1 MALTITFELN
11 DRDLTLLGDLIT
23 RKAEAVSAPES
34 EIIQGARA
42 LLEKNEGNQ
51 VPDFI
56 RQRMERLKVLTQ
68 MLEDRVWEL
77 SGEDR
82 ARITNAL
89 AYFADPD
96 DIIPD
101 DVPGFGLLDD
111 AVVIELVVQAL
122 RHDIEAYEDFCKFRD
137 AEEKRRGVSV
147 DPMQPE
153 QWVRTRRLQLHERM
167 RRRRDRMWTYRLGRR
182 PPPSSVVL

>member
-11 DRDLTLLGDLIT
+11 DRDLSLLGELISS
-23 RKAEAVSAPES
+23 KAQAVAAPES
-34 EIIQGARA
+34 EIISAARE
-42 LLEKNEGNQ
+42 LLQKNEGNQ

-56 RQRMERLKVLTQ
+56 RQRMDRLKVLTQ

-82 ARITNAL
+82 ARIVNAL
-89 AYFADPD
+89 SYFADPN

-122 RHDIEAYEDFCKFRD
+122 RHDIEAYEDFCKFRE
-137 AEEKRRGVSV
+137 AEEARRGKSV
-147 DPMQPE
+147 DPLSPE
-153 QWVRTRRLQLHERM
+153 QWVRTRRAQLHDRM
-167 RRRRDRMWTYRLGRR
+167 RRRRSSMWQSRIGR
-182 PPPSSVVL
+182 PFL

>member
-11 DRDLTLLGDLIT
+11 DRDLSLLGDLINS
-23 RKAEAVSAPES
+23 K
-34 EIIQGARA
+34 ARA
-42 LLEKNEGNQ
+42 VAATEAGIIEAARELLKKNEGTQ

-56 RQRMERLKVLTQ
+56 RQRMNRLSVLIS

-77 SGEDR
+77 SGDDR
-82 ARITNAL
+82 TRIVNAL
-89 AYFADPD
+89 AYFADPN

-122 RHDIEAYEDFCKFRD
+122 RHDIEAYEDFCKFRE
-137 AEEKRRGVSV
+137 AEEARRGKSV
-147 DPMQPE
+147 DPLQPE
-153 QWVRTRRLQLHERM
+153 QWVRTRRAQLHDRM
-167 RRRRDRMWTYRLGRR
+167 RRRRSALWESRLGRT
-182 PPPSSVVL
+182 LF

>member
-11 DRDLTLLGDLIT
+11 DRDLALLSDLINS
-23 RKAEAVSAPES
+23 KARSVAATEAGVIAA
-34 EIIQGARA
+34 ARE
-42 LLEKNEGNQ
+42 LLAKNEGTQ

-56 RQRMERLKVLTQ
+56 RQRMNRLSVLIS

-82 ARITNAL
+82 TRIVNAL
-89 AYFADPD
+89 SYFADPN

-122 RHDIEAYEDFCKFRD
+122 RHDIEAYEDFCKFRE
-137 AEEKRRGVSV
+137 AEEARRGKSV
-147 DPMQPE
+147 DPLQPE
-153 QWVRTRRLQLHERM
+153 QWLRTRRAQLHDRM
-167 RRRRDRMWTYRLGRR
+167 RRRRSSLWESRLGRT
-182 PPPSSVVL
+182 LF

>member
-11 DRDLTLLGDLIT
+11 DRDLALLSDLINS
-23 RKAEAVSAPES
+23 KARTVAATEAG
-34 EIIQGARA
+34 IIEAARD
-42 LLEKNEGNQ
+42 LLKKNEGTQ

-56 RQRMERLKVLTQ
+56 RQRMNRLSVLIA
-68 MLEDRVWEL
+68 MLEDKVWEL

-82 ARITNAL
+82 TRIVNAL
-89 AYFADPD
+89 SYFADPN

-122 RHDIEAYEDFCKFRD
+122 RHDIEAYEDFCKFRE
-137 AEEKRRGVSV
+137 AEEARRGKSV
-147 DPMQPE
+147 DPLQPE
-153 QWVRTRRLQLHERM
+153 QWLRTRRAQLHDRM
-167 RRRRDRMWTYRLGRR
+167 RRRRSALWDSRLGRT
-182 PPPSSVVL
+182 LF

>member
-1 MALTITFELN
+1 MSLTITFDLS
-11 DRDLTLLGDLIT
+11 DRDLSLLGDLINS
-23 RKAEAVSAPES
+23 KAKAVAAQEG
-34 EIIQGARA
+34 EIISAARA
-42 LLEKNEGNQ
+42 LLEKNEGAQ

-56 RQRMERLKVLTQ
+56 RQRMDRLAVLIR

-77 SGEDR
+77 TGEDR
-82 ARITNAL
+82 ERITNAL
-89 AYFADPD
+89 AYFADPN

-122 RHDIEAYEDFCKFRD
+122 RHDIEAYEDFCKFRES
-137 AEEKRRGVSV
+137 EELRRGKSV

-153 QWVRTRRLQLHERM
+153 QWLRTRRLQLHERM
-167 RRRRDRMWTYRLGRR
+167 RRRRDRMWTYRMGRR
-182 PPPSSVVL
+182 PPPSSVII

>member
-11 DRDLTLLGDLIT
+11 DRDLSLLSDLINS
-23 RKAEAVSAPES
+23 KARTVAATEAGVIEA
-34 EIIQGARA
+34 ARE
-42 LLEKNEGNQ
+42 LLAKNEGAQ

-56 RQRMERLKVLTQ
+56 RERMNRLSVLIG

-77 SGEDR
+77 SGDDR
-82 ARITNAL
+82 TRIVNAL
-89 AYFADPD
+89 SYFADPH

-122 RHDIEAYEDFCKFRD
+122 RHDIEAYEDFCKFRQH
-137 AEEKRRGVSV
+137 EEERRGKTV
-147 DPMQPE
+147 DPLMPD
-153 QWVRTRRLQLHERM
+153 QWLKTRRAQLHDRM
-167 RRRRDRMWTYRLGRR
+167 RRRRSALWESRLGRT
-182 PPPSSVVL
+182 LF

>member
-11 DRDLTLLGDLIT
+11 DRDLALLSDLINS
-23 RKAEAVSAPES
+23 KARSVASTEAG
-34 EIIQGARA
+34 IIEAARD
-42 LLEKNEGNQ
+42 LLKKNEGTQ

-56 RQRMERLKVLTQ
+56 RQRMNRLSVLIS

-82 ARITNAL
+82 TRIVNAL
-89 AYFADPD
+89 SYFADPN

-122 RHDIEAYEDFCKFRD
+122 RHDIEAYEDFCKFRE
-137 AEEKRRGVSV
+137 AEEARRGKSV
-147 DPMQPE
+147 DPLQPE
-153 QWVRTRRLQLHERM
+153 QWLRTRRAQLHDRM
-167 RRRRDRMWTYRLGRR
+167 RRRRSALWDSRLGRT
-182 PPPSSVVL
+182 LF